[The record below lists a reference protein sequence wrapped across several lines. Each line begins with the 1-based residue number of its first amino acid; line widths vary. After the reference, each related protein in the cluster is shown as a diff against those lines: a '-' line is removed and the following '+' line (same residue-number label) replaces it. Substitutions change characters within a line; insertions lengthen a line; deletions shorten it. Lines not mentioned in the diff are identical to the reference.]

1 MENHSR
7 KSIMFLGIFLV
18 AIFFSEGISVADP
31 QYVFRYAGNL
41 PVNHNVSQSMYLF
54 AKLVGEKTGGRA
66 KVEVFPAAQL
76 FSDKDM
82 ASAIPEGALDIG
94 TNPLESWTGL
104 VPAALV
110 SGLSLF
116 YKDRP
121 HHIRFED
128 TAGGEILK
136 QELEKKGIK
145 FINWLW
151 TVEGGYFCTRKP
163 IAKAEDFKGLKI
175 RTHGEMPSEA
185 VKSLGAIP
193 VFMGGGEVYLA
204 LQRGTVDGTNA
215 GASNLVE
222 RKFYEV
228 TKYITYVPGFQFVTQ
243 GVLMNRKKWES
254 IPADVQKAI
263 LEAGQETQKWN
274 RDEEAKD
281 EIGAREFLKKR
292 GQEPSTLSSSEIEKM
307 RNTAKPMVLDYCLK
321 RTGDL
326 GKKMIEEVEKVR

>member
-1 MENHSR
+1 MFYNGR
-7 KSIMFLGIFLV
+7 KVVVLVCVFLATAL
-18 AIFFSEGISVADP
+18 FSGNVCGADP
-31 QYVFRYAGNL
+31 QFTLRYAGNL
-41 PVNHNVSQSMYLF
+41 PVNHNVSQSMELF
-54 AKLVGEKTGGRA
+54 AKLVADKTGGLV
-66 KVEVFPAAQL
+66 KIEVFPAAQL

-82 ASAIPEGALDIG
+82 AKAIPEGALDIG

-110 SGLSLF
+110 SGLSLY
-116 YKDRP
+116 YKDRA

-128 TAGGEILK
+128 AAGGELLK
-136 QELEKKGIK
+136 QELEKKGMK

-151 TVEGGYFCTRKP
+151 TVEGGYFCTNKP
-163 IAKAEDFKGLKI
+163 ISKAEDFKGLKI

-185 VKSLGAIP
+185 VKAVGATP

-243 GVLMNRKKWES
+243 GVLMNRKKWDS
-254 IPADVQKAI
+254 IPADLQKAI
-263 LEAGQETQKWN
+263 LAAGQETQKWN
-274 RDEEAKD
+274 RDAEAKD
-281 EIGAREFLKKR
+281 ELTAVEFLKQR
-292 GQEPSTLSSSEIEKM
+292 GQAPSTLAAQEIEKM
-307 RNTAKPMVLDYCLK
+307 KTAAKPPVVDYCLK

-326 GKKMIEEVEKVR
+326 GKKMLEEVERVR